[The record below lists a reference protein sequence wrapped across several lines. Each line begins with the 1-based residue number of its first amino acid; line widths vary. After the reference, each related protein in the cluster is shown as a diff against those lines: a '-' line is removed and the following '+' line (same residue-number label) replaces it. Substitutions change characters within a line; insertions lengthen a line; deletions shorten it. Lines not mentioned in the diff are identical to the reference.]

1 MDVLLH
7 VWRRRT
13 YLAMMSLISSSLV
26 RSVGLVVLLLSLDP
40 AGGSFCSRSIEFGRR
55 GVQVISHPSRPDP
68 RPCHYRRFTCDRRRK
83 PLNDVNDGELEDGR
97 SRVMQATMGVAV
109 SRGLALFVEWNV
121 ADVLALAKTA
131 QSVEAISAAILANS
145 NRSVDSDLVR
155 RCLRLLATQGFVQE
169 QDASGHF
176 MLTQMG
182 VQFFGNTHDK
192 GENAFGTA
200 LVQYALDDALWDA
213 WRFVSHYQ
221 STSDMDSNNDDDNSP
236 PQTPFQVSRGGQST
250 VEYYRQNPLPL
261 SAANRFVR
269 DMSAWELEA
278 VRNAL
283 DWNEF
288 ITRHSTHTSSPT
300 TVNTLVDLGGH
311 YGELLQS
318 IQSKF
323 PHISGICV
331 DLPDV
336 IAGAKIPDIEFVAA
350 NLMDEASLMS
360 TLAAATQTPVPVVLL
375 KHILLCEFDEADSRQ
390 ILQNCH
396 ALIAD
401 EGCVVVAE
409 AMLDTHSRITSPLS
423 SSALVATVDFFLV
436 LDGRPR
442 VRSISE
448 WRAFATTAGFAVDS
462 YVTTPCPTC
471 SVLLILKKDK
481 TRSS

>member
-1 MDVLLH
+1 MI
-7 VWRRRT
+7 
-13 YLAMMSLISSSLV
+13 SLSSSSLV
-26 RSVGLVVLLLSLDP
+26 RSGGLFVFLLSLDP
-40 AGGSFCSRSIEFGRR
+40 TGGSFCIRSLEFGRR
-55 GVQVISHPSRPDP
+55 GVQVIADPSRPDP
-68 RPCHYRRFTCDRRRK
+68 RPCHHRRFTCYRRRQ
-83 PLNDVNDGELEDGR
+83 PLQDAKDGKLEDGR

-109 SRGLALFVEWNV
+109 SRALALFVEWNV
-121 ADVLALAKTA
+121 ADVLATAKTA
-131 QSVEAISAAILANS
+131 QSVEAISTAIFANR
-145 NRSVDSDLVR
+145 NRSVDADLIR

-169 QDASGHF
+169 QDPSGHF

-182 VQFFGNTHDK
+182 VQLFGNTHNNDDN

-213 WRFVSHYQ
+213 WRFVSDYQ
-221 STSDMDSNNDDDNSP
+221 STSGMDSNSDDDTSLLPP

-250 VEYYRQNPLPL
+250 VEYYGQNPLPL

-269 DMSAWELEA
+269 DMSTWELEA
-278 VRNAL
+278 VRDAL
-283 DWNEF
+283 DWHEF
-288 ITRHSTHTSSPT
+288 ITRHSTHTSCPT
-300 TVNTLVDLGGH
+300 TVKTLVDLGGH

-336 IAGAKIPDIEFVAA
+336 IAGAKTRDIEFVAA
-350 NLMDEASLMS
+350 NLMEEASLMS
-360 TLAAATQTPVPVVLL
+360 ALSAATQTPVPVVLL
-375 KHILLCEFDEADSRQ
+375 KHILLCEFDEADSRR
-390 ILQNCH
+390 ILENCH

-401 EGCVVVAE
+401 EGCVMVAE
-409 AMLDTHSRITSPLS
+409 AMLDTHSRTTSPLSSS

-448 WRAFATTAGFAVDS
+448 WRAFASTAGFVVDS

-471 SVLLILKKDK
+471 SVLLILKRDK